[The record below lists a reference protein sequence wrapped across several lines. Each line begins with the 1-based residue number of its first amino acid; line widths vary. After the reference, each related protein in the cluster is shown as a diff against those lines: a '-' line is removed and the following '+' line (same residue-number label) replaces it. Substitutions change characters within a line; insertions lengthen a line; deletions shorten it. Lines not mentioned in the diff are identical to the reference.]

1 MASSDYS
8 DSDMAPSNRLVLQFS
23 ALCEPSAEQLKEGE
37 VSYEGDDTYRFE
49 GNVRGEPLAMTF
61 LSRAATAEFLE
72 WLLTDGHKVTVAS
85 KNGGFLFDQFND
97 KRYDSLMRYLLVL
110 RDSRPSR
117 IF

>member
-1 MASSDYS
+1 MAPSDYS
-8 DSDMAPSNRLVLQFS
+8 DSEMPPSNRLILKFS
-23 ALCEPSAEQLKEGE
+23 AAENEAVAYRLRDGE

-72 WLLTDGHKVTVAS
+72 WLLTEGHDVKVAS
-85 KNGGFLFDQFND
+85 KNGGFLFDHCE
-97 KRYDSLMRYLLVL
+97 KGYSALMRYLLVL

-117 IF
+117 IV